1 MIQKWK
7 HNIPELMECSK
18 SSFRRKVYNN
28 KGLCLEKRTISNR
41 QPNFT
46 PQEPE
51 KEETKPST

>member
-7 HNIPELMECSK
+7 HNIPKLMECSK

-51 KEETKPST
+51 KE